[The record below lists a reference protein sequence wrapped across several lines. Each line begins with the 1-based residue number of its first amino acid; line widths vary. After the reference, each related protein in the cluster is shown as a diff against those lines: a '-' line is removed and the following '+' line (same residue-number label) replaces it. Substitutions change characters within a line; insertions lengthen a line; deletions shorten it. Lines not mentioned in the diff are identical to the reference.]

1 MTKEAKIG
9 LVSIISLALLYF
21 GINYLKGINLFKPV
35 NHYFVTFHNVKDVTV
50 SSPVYIDG
58 FKVGLVRSI
67 VYDYENTDKITVE
80 ISLDDENHKETDAE
94 TEKANE
100 GPLKR
105 MWNVLVQMWKA
116 IISIFKN
123 R

>member
-1 MTKEAKIG
+1 MT
-9 LVSIISLALLYF
+9 LQVVL
-21 GINYLKGINLFKPV
+21 
-35 NHYFVTFHNVKDVTV
+35 
-50 SSPVYIDG
+50 
-58 FKVGLVRSI
+58 R
-67 VYDYENTDKITVE
+67 TDE

-105 MWNVLVQMWKA
+105 MWNVLVQMWQA